1 MIFKLKVSK
10 QTDEIF
16 RALDQRA
23 NLKPYTLVKHA
34 IAWSVR
40 EEKPLTEQD
49 FMTDAAGLELNRQT
63 ITGNYD
69 AYFKAII
76 EQYEQRKLTEDEYFP
91 RYVKAHIDRGAM
103 ILNAMF
109 NHAGSLDNYI
119 LRSVGVGDTV

>member
-10 QTDEIF
+10 QTEEIF
-16 RALDQRA
+16 KALDQRA

-40 EEKPLTEQD
+40 EPQPLTEQD
-49 FMTDAAGLELNRQT
+49 FKTDSLGMELNRQT

-69 AYFKAII
+69 AYFKAVI
-76 EQYEQRKLTEDEYFP
+76 EEYEKRQLPDDEYFP
-91 RYVKAHIDRGAM
+91 RYVKAHIDRGAL

-109 NHAGSLDNYI
+109 NHAGALDRYI
-119 LRSVGVGDTV
+119 LRSLGVGDTV

>member
-49 FMTDAAGLELNRQT
+49 FMTDASGLELNRQT

>member
-1 MIFKLKVSK
+1 MIFKLKLSK
-10 QTDEIF
+10 QTETIF
-16 RALDQRA
+16 KSLDQRA

-40 EEKPLTEQD
+40 ETHPLTKSD
-49 FMTDAAGLELNRQT
+49 FETDSQGLELNRQT

-76 EQYEQRKLTEDEYFP
+76 EQYEHRKLTEDEFFP
-91 RYVKAHIDRGAM
+91 HYVKAHIDRGAL

-109 NHAGSLDNYI
+109 NHAGSLDRYI
-119 LRSVGVGDTV
+119 LQSIGVGDTV

>member
-10 QTDEIF
+10 ATEDIF
-16 RALDQRA
+16 KQLDQRA

-40 EEKPLTEQD
+40 QEQPLSAAD
-49 FMTDAAGLELNRQT
+49 FETDAQGMELNRQT

-69 AYFKAII
+69 TYFKAII
-76 EQYEQRKLTEDEYFP
+76 EQYEQRQLTEEEYFP
-91 RYVKAHIDRGAM
+91 RYVKAHIDRGAL

-109 NHAGSLDNYI
+109 NHAGSLDRYI
-119 LRSVGVGDTV
+119 LRSLGVGDTV